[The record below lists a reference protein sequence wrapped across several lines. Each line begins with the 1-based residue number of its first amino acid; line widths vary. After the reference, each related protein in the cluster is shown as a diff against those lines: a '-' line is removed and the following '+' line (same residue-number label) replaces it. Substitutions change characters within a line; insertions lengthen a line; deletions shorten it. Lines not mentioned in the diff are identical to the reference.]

1 MLRDTTT
8 TQFKEDVNII
18 KMEVFIFENNIWWK
32 IALTYDIDYKHNS
45 IQEVSELYNYD
56 PFVVS
61 YLGAH
66 YPEKTNSCML
76 YVHTPSYLKPNKN
89 FNNRNTQFI
98 KYLINGLN
106 SVEHGELYDDKWL
119 RVNITIL
126 IALNDFPFRSMRLR
140 HSILSPAAISN
151 FPIMQLLY
159 YHASLVLFTFK
170 NGGHL
175 LKK

>member
-18 KMEVFIFENNIWWK
+18 KMEVFIFENSI
-32 IALTYDIDYKHNS
+32 YMKHTTTK
-45 IQEVSELYNYD
+45 QTV
-56 PFVVS
+56 
-61 YLGAH
+61 
-66 YPEKTNSCML
+66 
-76 YVHTPSYLKPNKN
+76 
-89 FNNRNTQFI
+89 
-98 KYLINGLN
+98 N

-119 RVNITIL
+119 RMNITFL

-159 YHASLVLFTFK
+159 YNASLVLFTFK